1 MKVIAHAKA
10 TCVLQYPGRPTASQV
25 ARRSLLTKK
34 VSETITTEQA
44 PCETVVICD
53 GNRPLASRDDTTHYQ
68 VVNQISEESV
78 THTNKDQPQM
88 KDCHRNNNTEQTT
101 QSCSKLGAQSLL
113 QKFTAPGQLEHAQ
126 KKQAAQQYHLF
137 RKHYSDLER
146 AQARQKQ
153 LQLTHNQRVEKLKRR
168 KEADR
173 RIVEDEANFNDSCS
187 FLSTEAAEDQQRAAE
202 WAELVAMEQQRQ
214 QLQKSQEMDR
224 YIQALKARL
233 KEQLETKRLDLP
245 PLCACGLT
253 LWDTSPDTCA
263 NNCIFYKN
271 PKGIIILLYYAEK
284 IHVLKL
290 SVMFTSY
297 IILLVVSLPSTA
309 YAKAL
314 SALLVSLEL

>member
-1 MKVIAHAKA
+1 MKIIAHAKA
-10 TCVLQYPGRPTASQV
+10 TCVPQHPGRPTASQV

-34 VSETITTEQA
+34 VSKATTTEQT
-44 PCETVVICD
+44 PCETVVMCD
-53 GNRPLASRDDTTHYQ
+53 GSCPLASRDDTVHYQ

-78 THTNKDQPQM
+78 THTNEAQPQM
-88 KDCHRNNNTEQTT
+88 KDCHWSYNNTELTT
-101 QSCSKLGAQSLL
+101 QSCSKLGTQSLRGACSTL

-173 RIVEDEANFNDSCS
+173 RIAEDEANFNDSCS

-202 WAELVAMEQQRQ
+202 WAELVAMESQRQ
-214 QLQKSQEMDR
+214 QLQKSQETDR

-233 KEQLETKRLDLP
+233 KEQLESRKLDLP

-253 LWDTSPDTCA
+253 LWDASPDTCA

-271 PKGIIILLYYAEK
+271 PKGTQNRYMHNNNII
-284 IHVLKL
+284 
-290 SVMFTSY
+290 
-297 IILLVVSLPSTA
+297 
-309 YAKAL
+309 
-314 SALLVSLEL
+314 